1 MCLAAQMRTEENL
14 VNSTSICHRDER
26 GGERSIRGTG
36 LGFGNVARE
45 TTGAD
50 FVGRR
55 RASSSSSSSSTEEA
69 STYNVGAAT
78 NIKWH
83 ESPVTREAR
92 ERRLNQRGCVLW
104 MTGLSGS
111 GKSTVA
117 FTLEHLLHEKGKT
130 CYVLDGDN
138 LRHGLNKDLGFS
150 AESRE
155 ENIRRIG
162 EVAKIFAQAGII
174 TMVSIIS
181 PYAKDRNR
189 AREAMENKDFVEV
202 YMKIPLAVCEQ
213 RDPKGLYRKARS
225 GEIKGFTGID
235 APYEAPQSPEITLHV
250 SKSGEKTPQDMAHE
264 LLRYLEENRY
274 LEF

>member
-1 MCLAAQMRTEENL
+1 
-14 VNSTSICHRDER
+14 
-26 GGERSIRGTG
+26 
-36 LGFGNVARE
+36 
-45 TTGAD
+45 
-50 FVGRR
+50 
-55 RASSSSSSSSTEEA
+55 
-69 STYNVGAAT
+69 
-78 NIKWH
+78 
-83 ESPVTREAR
+83 
-92 ERRLNQRGCVLW
+92 